1 MISLIYTLLPI
12 VALMIGF
19 YFGYRL
25 GKDKELPKVEIKTPV
40 QVITEKIEEKRE
52 KEQAK
57 KDEEEINTYL
67 SNLDNYPNNQIRF
80 KE

>member
-1 MISLIYTLLPI
+1 MINLIYTLLPI
-12 VALMIGF
+12 IALMIGF
-19 YFGYRL
+19 YFGYRI
-25 GKDKELPKVEIKTPV
+25 GKDKELPRVEIKTPV

-57 KDEEEINTYL
+57 KDEEEINQYL
-67 SNLDNYPNNQIRF
+67 SNLDNFPNNQRRF